1 MDVEGLGDSGA
12 RRGPGSISGQN
23 GLEGGL
29 DSISPQLCCKTSL
42 RVSSM
47 AVGVDAVRLEGTPK
61 ARR

>member
-23 GLEGGL
+23 GCEEGL
-29 DSISPQLCCKTSL
+29 DSISPQLCCKNSL

-47 AVGVDAVRLEGTPK
+47 AIGIDAVRLEGTPK
-61 ARR
+61 TRR